1 MNIIQSLCI
10 DDRPFIEKFKEQWFT
25 YFYVIAFM
33 VVPIILFAIGVFKI
47 CNNMVNKDDKSKAK
61 VKNGIKLLLISII
74 LALVG
79 VLVLW
84 LFFGLDY
91 NNLPYSSC
99 GFIIN
104 NI

>member
-47 CNNMVNKDDKSKAK
+47 CNNMVNKDDKAK
-61 VKNGIKLLLISII
+61 VKNGIKLILISII